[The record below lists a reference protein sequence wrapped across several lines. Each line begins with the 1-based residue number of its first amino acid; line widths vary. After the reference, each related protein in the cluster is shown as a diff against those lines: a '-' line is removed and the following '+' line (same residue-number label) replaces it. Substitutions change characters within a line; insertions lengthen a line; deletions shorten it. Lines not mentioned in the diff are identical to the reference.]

1 MAQILLYAVGSAFFP
16 ALLAGVSVILT
27 RDRPAALLLAFYI
40 GGMVVSIGV
49 GLVLLKVAGS
59 DTNLGSSSGNSDPF
73 FEIGAAILAFALAWL
88 TGSKAG
94 RAKIDDWRGKRK
106 SRKEAK
112 QIKKHGELQEAKDPW
127 TVRVLDRGSVLLAL
141 VAGMILNLPGPFY
154 LFALADIAEAKYS
167 AVEAIILVLVFNL
180 IMFMLAEV
188 PLVGYWLD
196 PEKTQ
201 DRVGRFSTWL
211 ENHGLQIIA
220 IFAALWGLS
229 SLGKGLKDLLG

>member
-27 RDRPAALLLAFYI
+27 RERPAALLLAFYI
-40 GGMVVSIGV
+40 GGLGVSV
-49 GLVLLKVAGS
+49 SAGLVLLNAAGS
-59 DTNLGSSSGNSDPF
+59 DPNFGSSSSTTDPV
-73 FEIGAAILAFALAWL
+73 FEIGAAVAAFALAWL
-88 TGSKAG
+88 TGSKRG
-94 RAKIDDWRGKRK
+94 RATIDDWRGKRK

-141 VAGMILNLPGPFY
+141 IAGMVLNLPGPFY
-154 LFALADIAEAKYS
+154 LFALADIAEADYS
-167 AVEAIILVLVFNL
+167 TVEAILLVVLFNL
-180 IMFMLAEV
+180 IMFVLAEL
-188 PLVGYWLD
+188 PLIGYLIN
-196 PEKTQ
+196 PEQTQ
-201 DRVGRFSTWL
+201 DRVERFSGWL

-229 SLGKGLKDLLG
+229 SLSKGLTDLLG

>member
-40 GGMVVSIGV
+40 GGMVVSISV
-49 GLVLLKVAGS
+49 GLILLEVAGS
-59 DTNLGSSSGNSDPF
+59 DANLGTSSSKSSPV
-73 FEIGAAILAFALAWL
+73 FEIGAAIAAFALAWL
-88 TGSKAG
+88 TGSKRG
-94 RAKIDDWRGKRK
+94 RAAIDDWRSKRK

-112 QIKKHGELQEAKDPW
+112 QIKKHGEVQEAKDPW

-141 VAGMILNLPGPFY
+141 IAGMILNLPGPFY

-167 AVEAIILVLVFNL
+167 TAEAVILVVVFNL

-196 PEKTQ
+196 PAKTQ

>member
-27 RDRPAALLLAFYI
+27 RERPAALLLAFYI
-40 GGMVVSIGV
+40 GGLAVSV
-49 GLVLLKVAGS
+49 GAGLILLNVAGN
-59 DTNLGSSSGNSDPF
+59 DANFGSSSNKTDPV

-88 TGSKAG
+88 TGSKRG
-94 RAKIDDWRGKRK
+94 RATIDDWRGKRK

-141 VAGMILNLPGPFY
+141 IAGMVLNLPGPFY
-154 LFALADIAEAKYS
+154 LFALADIAEADYS
-167 AVEAIILVLVFNL
+167 TVEAILLVVLFNL
-180 IMFMLAEV
+180 IMFVLAEL
-188 PLVGYWLD
+188 PLIGYLIN
-196 PEKTQ
+196 PEQTQ
-201 DRVGRFSTWL
+201 DRVERFSGWL

>member
-1 MAQILLYAVGSAFFP
+1 MLQILLYAVGSAFFP

-27 RDRPAALLLAFYI
+27 RDRPAALLLAFYV

-49 GLVLLKVAGS
+49 GLALLEIAGS
-59 DTNLGSSSGNSDPF
+59 DASVGKSSGKSDPV

-112 QIKKHGELQEAKDPW
+112 QIKKHGEVQEAKDPW
-127 TVRVLDRGSVLLAL
+127 AVRVLDRGSVVLAL

-154 LFALADIAEAKYS
+154 LFGLADIAEAKYS
-167 AVEAIILVLVFNL
+167 TVEAIILVVAFNL

-188 PLVGYWLD
+188 PLVGYWLN

-201 DRVGRFSTWL
+201 DRVERFSTWL

-229 SLGKGLKDLLG
+229 SLGKGIRDLVS

>member
-1 MAQILLYAVGSAFFP
+1 VAQILLYAVGSAFFP

-27 RDRPAALLLAFYI
+27 RERPAALLLAFYI

-49 GLVLLKVAGS
+49 GLALLQIAGS
-59 DTNLGSSSGNSDPF
+59 DANFGSSSGNSDPF

-112 QIKKHGELQEAKDPW
+112 QIKKHGEVQEAKDPW
-127 TVRVLDRGSVLLAL
+127 AVRVLDRGSVVLAL

-154 LFALADIAEAKYS
+154 LFALADITEADYS
-167 AVEAIILVLVFNL
+167 TVEAIILVVVFNL

-188 PLVGYWLD
+188 PLIGYLIN

-201 DRVGRFSTWL
+201 DRVERFSGWL
-211 ENHGLQIIA
+211 ERNGLRIISL
-220 IFAALWGLS
+220 FAVLWGLS
-229 SLGKGLKDLLG
+229 SLGKGLKDLFG

>member
-27 RDRPAALLLAFYI
+27 RERPAALLLAFYI
-40 GGMVVSIGV
+40 GGMVVSV
-49 GLVLLKVAGS
+49 GAGLALLSIAGNDAS
-59 DTNLGSSSGNSDPF
+59 FGSSSGKSDPV
-73 FEIGAAILAFALAWL
+73 FEIGAAILAFGLAWL
-88 TGSKAG
+88 TGSKRG
-94 RAKIDDWRGKRK
+94 RAVIDDWRDKRK

-127 TVRVLDRGSVLLAL
+127 AVRVLDRGSVLLAL
-141 VAGMILNLPGPFY
+141 IAGMILNLPGPFY

-167 AVEAIILVLVFNL
+167 TVEAIIIVVVFNL

-188 PLVGYWLD
+188 PLIGYWLN

-201 DRVGRFSTWL
+201 DRVERFSTWL

-220 IFAALWGLS
+220 IFAVLWGLS
-229 SLGKGLKDLLG
+229 SLGKGLRDLLG

>member
-1 MAQILLYAVGSAFFP
+1 VAQILLYAVGSAFFP

-49 GLVLLKVAGS
+49 GLALLEIAGN
-59 DTNLGSSSGNSDPF
+59 DANFGSSSGKSDPA

-88 TGSKAG
+88 TGSKRG
-94 RAKIDDWRGKRK
+94 RATIDGWREKRK

-127 TVRVLDRGSVLLAL
+127 TVRVLDRGSVVLAL

-167 AVEAIILVLVFNL
+167 TVEAIIIVVVFNL

-188 PLVGYWLD
+188 PLIGYWLD

-201 DRVGRFSTWL
+201 DRVARFSTWL

>member
-1 MAQILLYAVGSAFFP
+1 MLQILLYAVGSAFFP

-27 RDRPAALLLAFYI
+27 RDRPAALLLAFYV

-49 GLVLLKVAGS
+49 GLALLEIAGS
-59 DTNLGSSSGNSDPF
+59 DASFGKSSGKSDPV

-112 QIKKHGELQEAKDPW
+112 QIKKHGEVQEAKDPW
-127 TVRVLDRGSVLLAL
+127 AVRVLDRGSVVLAL

-167 AVEAIILVLVFNL
+167 TVEAIILVVAFNL

-188 PLVGYWLD
+188 PLVGYWLN

-201 DRVGRFSTWL
+201 DRVERFSTWL

-229 SLGKGLKDLLG
+229 SLGKGIRDLVS

>member
-1 MAQILLYAVGSAFFP
+1 VPQILLYAVGSAFFP

-27 RDRPAALLLAFYI
+27 RERPAALLLAFYT
-40 GGMVVSIGV
+40 GGMVVSIGA
-49 GLVLLKVAGS
+49 GLILLRLAGN
-59 DTNLGSSSGNSDPF
+59 DTSFGSSSSSSDPG
-73 FEIGAAILAFALAWL
+73 FEIGAAILAFGLAWL
-88 TGSKAG
+88 TGSKRG
-94 RAKIDDWRGKRK
+94 RAKLDDWRDKRK

-167 AVEAIILVLVFNL
+167 TVEAVILVLVFNL

-188 PLVGYWLD
+188 PLIGYWLN

-201 DRVGRFSTWL
+201 DRVERFSTWL

-220 IFAALWGLS
+220 VFAVLWGLS
-229 SLGKGLKDLLG
+229 SLGKGLTDLLG